1 MNHRAIDRLRKSGAK
16 RPRVLVLTTSY
27 PSDDQDPS
35 GIFIAKLLRAIKE
48 RGYSIK
54 VVAPSNGSFYG
65 RRLLDGIEMVRFGY
79 FRPRSLEKLTRGAG
93 GIPENMA
100 CKLFGPISALPHDAG
115 FPVRCAP

>member
-1 MNHRAIDRLRKSGAK
+1 MTHRAIDKLRKSGAK

-65 RRLLDGIEMVRFGY
+65 RRLLDGIEMVTVRLFSTPIPG
-79 FRPRSLEKLTRGAG
+79 EVDQGRGRHSRKYG
-93 GIPENMA
+93 
-100 CKLFGPISALPHDAG
+100 CKLFGPVSTLPHDAG